1 MDAKKKPAGKV
12 KAAEPAAAPAAVKAA
27 ESAASA
33 NAGDAAIPYAVAAL
47 AIAHGYDPNYLMA
60 WSCWDGKA
68 VIIGPDGKKYR
79 E

>member
-12 KAAEPAAAPAAVKAA
+12 KDEGKAVVKAA
-27 ESAASA
+27 ESAVS
-33 NAGDAAIPYAVAAL
+33 AGDTGSDGGMVPYAVAAL
-47 AIAHGYDPNYLMA
+47 AIAHGYDPNYLIA

-68 VIIGPDGKKYR
+68 VIIGPDGKKFR